1 MTMLT
6 SKVNWPFI
14 FLSSTWNFV
23 LLQDRKDGNCC
34 WKMLYEIMFP
44 FSIWII
50 SDMQYIY
57 KIMLWKPVLPPSMF
71 RTELSIPLKSCILCA
86 LYEVAGCNGWMHIY
100 KTGVAHETLRH
111 IFVVTI
117 IIKIFIILPLSHN
130 TLLLCK
136 FTMLNCILTTAI
148 WKQYSYWLQV
158 L

>member
-1 MTMLT
+1 MALY
-6 SKVNWPFI
+6 
-14 FLSSTWNFV
+14 FLILHLEFCAASGQKGWKLLLENVIWNYVSFFNMNYF
-23 LLQDRKDGNCC
+23 RH
-34 WKMLYEIMFP
+34 EI
-44 FSIWII
+44 
-50 SDMQYIY
+50 YIY